1 MRVTGLAALAMQ
13 QMFSEMK
20 ADGST
25 IILEQRVAQQY
36 NLKVGDKIAID
47 FQSGARTLK
56 IIGLFGPKVPSN
68 QMSPV
73 VSSYGSS
80 PNVGQ
85 IYYGGQMYWSYIST
99 NLFNMTVGSDAYKLE
114 NFDPTIVL
122 KLNSGV
128 NGTAVSE
135 KIRSLNLDI
144 YGVTSFDE
152 QWKQSQNS
160 QDQSTFYTLQV
171 LDFQNLGVV
180 FTVLSASVGMT
191 LIAIVGLSERSRE
204 ATLMSVRG
212 LSYKQLVCMFLAE
225 NIAVITFSVVLGAVV
240 GYIFD
245 YGIIT

>member
-1 MRVTGLAALAMQ
+1 MEATPIQ
-13 QMFSEMK
+13 
-20 ADGST
+20 
-25 IILEQRVAQQY
+25 
-36 NLKVGDKIAID
+36 
-47 FQSGARTLK
+47 
-56 IIGLFGPKVPSN
+56 
-68 QMSPV
+68 
-73 VSSYGSS
+73 
-80 PNVGQ
+80 
-85 IYYGGQMYWSYIST
+85 
-99 NLFNMTVGSDAYKLE
+99 LE

-160 QDQSTFYTLQV
+160 QDQTTFYTLQV

-180 FTVLSASVGMT
+180 FTVLSTSVGMT

-212 LSYKQLVCMFLAE
+212 LSYKQLVLMFLAE

-245 YGIIT
+245 YGIITSANNAAFNAGTQSLIYPHVIFPINTIITVAGYIALIYASTIAAILVMSRRYVTKLERMVRSK